1 MLNDIKKHKVL
12 LIYPDFTTTENRK
25 DNYGSYSEGLA
36 SISAVLKQGGHEVA
50 LYHLTYMPDKQ
61 EYINNIKKHS
71 DADIIG
77 FTVRTSAFPDVISFL
92 QWTKEALPSA
102 LTLCGGYHPTL
113 APDEVINTENVD
125 IVCIGEGEY
134 AMLELC
140 NSIGTDDMYSIQNL
154 WFKKANDSI
163 IKNSVRPCIENLE
176 DLPLPDYDLF
186 DYDNLLSSRMK
197 TALVMVSRGCI
208 FSCTYCGNSKLRE
221 VYPNRANYARFRNPE
236 NAISLLKTLLAKYP
250 YIKYLNFRDAILNMK
265 KEWFNNFIELYKQEI
280 HMPFTGNLRLDLLDE
295 DVIKKLSEAG
305 CYMIDVGLESGD
317 YEMRKKY
324 LHRNMTDEQIISSF
338 KYFRKYGIISLTY
351 NIVGLPYENLKL
363 ALKTVKLNAFIR
375 PDRSIAN
382 VFTPFPM
389 TRLTEIAKEGGFLP
403 DVLNF
408 KRKVFLVQPQFP
420 EAQVLFAEA
429 YFSIFQKL
437 YQFAWKLPKPLSKA
451 TENMLDAFFTT
462 KYKPHWLLVALYN
475 AKHKSVKGMKRLLL
489 KVNPKLYLKLRD
501 ARVMKKQAVNQET
514 K

>member
-1 MLNDIKKHKVL
+1 MSETQKRKVL
-12 LIYPDFTTTENRK
+12 LIYPDFTSTENRK

-36 SISAVLKQGGHEVA
+36 SISAVLKQGGHQVA

-61 EYINNIKKHS
+61 EYIDNLKKHS

-77 FTVRTSAFPDVISFL
+77 FTLRTSAFPEVKIL
-92 QWTKEALPSA
+92 LEWTKEALPSSFI
-102 LTLCGGYHPTL
+102 LFGGYHPTL
-113 APDEVINTENVD
+113 APDEVIGTKNVD
-125 IVCIGEGEY
+125 AVCIGEGEY
-134 AMLELC
+134 AMLEMCDSL
-140 NSIGTDDMYSIQNL
+140 GTDALYSIQNL
-154 WFKKANDSI
+154 WFKKPDGTI
-163 IKNSVRPCIENLE
+163 IKNPVRPCIENLE

-221 VYPNRANYARFRNPE
+221 VYPNREHYARFRSPE
-236 NAISLLKTLLAKYP
+236 NAISLLKTLLEKYP
-250 YIKYLNFRDAILNMK
+250 YIKYFNFRDAILNMK

-295 DVIKKLSEAG
+295 DTIKRLAEAG
-305 CYMIDVGLESGD
+305 CYMLDVGIESGD

-338 KYFRKYGIISLTY
+338 KFFRKYGIISLTY
-351 NIVGLPYENLKL
+351 NIVGLPYEDLKL
-363 ALKTVKLNAFIR
+363 ALKTVKLNALIR

-403 DVLNF
+403 DVLDF

-420 EAQVLFAEA
+420 ESQVLFVEA
-429 YFSIFQKL
+429 YFSFFQKL
-437 YQFAWKLPKPLSKA
+437 YQVAWKMPKPFSKA
-451 TENMLDAFFTT
+451 TEHMLDAYFTT
-462 KYKPHWLLVALYN
+462 KYKPHGFLVALSN
-475 AKHKSVKGMKRLLL
+475 AKDNTKKGMKRVLL
-489 KVNPKLYLKLRD
+489 KANPKLYLKLRD
-501 ARVMKKQAVNQET
+501 SRVMRKQAAV
-514 K
+514 KKAK

>member
-1 MLNDIKKHKVL
+1 MSNDVKKRKVL

-50 LYHLTYMPDKQ
+50 LYHITYMPDKQ
-61 EYINNIKKHS
+61 EFISNIKKHS

-92 QWTKEALPSA
+92 QWAKEALPSA
-102 LTLCGGYHPTL
+102 VTLCGSYHPTL
-113 APDEVINTENVD
+113 APDEVIETKNVD

-140 NSIGTDDMYSIQNL
+140 NSFGTDEMYAIQSL
-154 WFKKANDSI
+154 WFKKADGSI
-163 IKNSVRPCIENLE
+163 IKNPVRPCIETLE
-176 DLPLPDYDLF
+176 ELPLPDYDLF

-221 VYPNRANYARFRNPE
+221 VYPNRANYARFRSPE
-236 NAISLLKTLLAKYP
+236 NAIILLKTLLAKYP

-280 HMPFTGNLRLDLLDE
+280 HLPFTGNLRLDLLDE
-295 DVIKKLSEAG
+295 DAIKRLSEAG
-305 CYMIDVGLESGD
+305 CYMIDVGIESGD

-338 KYFRKYGIISLTY
+338 KYFRKYKIISLTY

-363 ALKTVKLNAFIR
+363 ALKTVKLNALIR

-403 DVLNF
+403 EVLDF
-408 KRKVFLVQPQFP
+408 KRKVFLVQPQFS

-429 YFSIFQKL
+429 YFSLFQKL
-437 YQFAWKLPKPLSKA
+437 YQFAWKMPKPLSKA
-451 TENMLDAFFTT
+451 IEGMLDAFFTT
-462 KYKPHWLLVALYN
+462 KHKPHRFFVALYN
-475 AKHKSVKGMKRLLL
+475 ATHKSVKGMKRFLL
-489 KVNPKLYLKLRD
+489 KVNPKFYLKLRD
-501 ARVMKKQAVNQET
+501 ARVMRK
-514 K
+514 